1 MFYNLLINTNHSDF
15 DNFMSNNILTSN
27 PVSDLLKKSKLI
39 YCNNNHSRFIF
50 YTNEDFSLKKTQ
62 ELVTDLFV
70 LANGVLSNLNVLN
83 VNITLADII
92 DKLEDIEYIESLFQ
106 IYL

>member
-1 MFYNLLINTNHSDF
+1 MFYNLLINTTHNEF
-15 DNFMSNNILTSN
+15 NNFMSNNILTSN
-27 PVSDLLKKSKLI
+27 PNSNLLKNSKLI
-39 YCNNNHSRFIF
+39 YCNKNHTKFIF
-50 YTNEDFSLKKTQ
+50 YTDYDFSLKETQ

-83 VNITLADII
+83 INLKLEDII
-92 DKLEDIEYIESLFQ
+92 NKLEDIEYIESLFT

>member
-1 MFYNLLINTNHSDF
+1 MFYNLLINTNHNEF

-27 PVSDLLKKSKLI
+27 PISDLIKKSKLI
-39 YCNNNHSRFIF
+39 YCNKNHTKFIF
-50 YTNEDFSLKKTQ
+50 YTDEDFSLKETK

-83 VNITLADII
+83 INLKIEDII